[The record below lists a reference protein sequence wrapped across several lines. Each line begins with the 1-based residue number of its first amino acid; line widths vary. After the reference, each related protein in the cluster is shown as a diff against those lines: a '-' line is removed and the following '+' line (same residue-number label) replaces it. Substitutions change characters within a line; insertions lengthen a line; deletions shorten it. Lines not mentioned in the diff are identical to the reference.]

1 MSVGYET
8 RAMVRRH
15 ELLTD
20 VVVTATKRLVDN
32 GLSYAEAELMASD
45 LADHFAQHWGGQVI
59 SFPKDYRR
67 VLSQLELEIYA
78 KFTGNNYDELARQ
91 YGLTMSGMRKLIGRT
106 RARLAKAGQPD
117 LFEHNQAT

>member
-1 MSVGYET
+1 MPVSYET

-67 VLSQLELEIYA
+67 VLSQLELEIYG

-117 LFEHNQAT
+117 LFENNQAT

>member
-1 MSVGYET
+1 MGFET

-32 GLSYAEAELMASD
+32 GLGHAEAELMASD

-67 VLSQLELEIYA
+67 VLSQLELEIYG
-78 KFTGNNYDELARQ
+78 KFTGDNYDELARQ

-106 RARLAKAGQPD
+106 RARLAKAGQPG
-117 LFEHNQAT
+117 LFDQIQTA

>member
-1 MSVGYET
+1 MAYET
-8 RAMVRRH
+8 RATVRRH

-20 VVVTATKRLVDN
+20 VVATATKRLVDN
-32 GLSYAEAELMASD
+32 GLSHTEAALMASD

-67 VLSQLELEIYA
+67 MLSQLELEVYG
-78 KFTGNNYDELARQ
+78 KFTGDNYDDLARQ

-106 RARLAKAGQPD
+106 RARLAKGGQPD
-117 LFEHNQAT
+117 LFEQVQAV